1 MKYVAI
7 MFDVVESRK
16 YYDRYD
22 VQNILM
28 NCVDYLNHI
37 YSYGIKKKVV
47 SSAGDEF
54 QGLFLDL
61 QSAFLYIRKLQI
73 LIYPIKVRCGIG
85 YGKIKYDVENWTSSA
100 FDGETYYLARYAIDA
115 VKRKK
120 NNIIVFNT
128 KSEYDKYLNE
138 FCSADMQIKSKQS
151 QVARLI
157 ELISDILLPIVDK
170 ELPV

>member
-1 MKYVAI
+1 MGEVNYIKYVAM

-28 NCVDYLNHI
+28 NCVDYLNYM

-73 LIYPIKVRCGIG
+73 LIC
-85 YGKIKYDVENWTSSA
+85 
-100 FDGETYYLARYAIDA
+100 
-115 VKRKK
+115 
-120 NNIIVFNT
+120 
-128 KSEYDKYLNE
+128 
-138 FCSADMQIKSKQS
+138 
-151 QVARLI
+151 
-157 ELISDILLPIVDK
+157 
-170 ELPV
+170 